1 MNDLEQKLRNMNLAS
16 PSADLDRRM
25 SETLESAG
33 SAPEQPLW
41 LGQRWRFVVLAA
53 SGVAAMFILV
63 LFVARHRQQQPTVYH
78 IEATGRL
85 RQLLLE
91 PPSRGESHSPFTVS
105 GSTPRS

>member
-25 SETLESAG
+25 SETLESVGA
-33 SAPEQPLW
+33 APEPPFG
-41 LGQRWRFVVLAA
+41 LGQRCRFLVLAA

-63 LFVARHRQQQPTVYH
+63 QFVARHRQQQPTVYR

-91 PPSRGESHSPFTVS
+91 PPSSGDSHAPFTVS